1 MISRKI
7 VACNSSKIL
16 FLHNNCCRHSLGSD
30 LQSFYKC
37 SLVQGPSANF
47 EHFENETFK
56 NVTFLERIS
65 KNAEFSVYV
74 YLGVL
79 YSLQK
84 AEMKDIDKDV
94 EWRQKDFFFYF
105 TKIMSSLSFLLFSCK
120 RSFTKH
126 A

>member
-1 MISRKI
+1 M
-7 VACNSSKIL
+7 
-16 FLHNNCCRHSLGSD
+16 
-30 LQSFYKC
+30 QSFYKC

-94 EWRQKDFFFYF
+94 EWRQKDFFSILP
-105 TKIMSSLSFLLFSCK
+105 K
-120 RSFTKH
+120 
-126 A
+126 